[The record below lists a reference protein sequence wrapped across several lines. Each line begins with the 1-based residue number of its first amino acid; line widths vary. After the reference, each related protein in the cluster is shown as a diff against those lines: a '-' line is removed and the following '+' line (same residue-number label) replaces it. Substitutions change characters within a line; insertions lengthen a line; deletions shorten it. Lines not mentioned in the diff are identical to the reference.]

1 MRFRWLAYG
10 VLAALLAACD
20 DGRQQAAQMP
30 PAPPPAVGVVTVAA
44 KDVRR
49 AYEFIGRAQA
59 VEKVELRA
67 RIEGFLVER
76 HFTEGQTV
84 AEGDL
89 LFTIE
94 QPPFQAKVDQARADL
109 AAAQAKLDN
118 ALVQFQRA
126 ATLSK
131 TRDIPEATV
140 DERRAL
146 RDTAAAEVK
155 QAEAAL
161 RAAEINLGYTEI
173 RAPVGG
179 VIGRATVTEGNF
191 VGPASGPLATIVS
204 LDPIYVTFPVA
215 QRQLLEAQR
224 HALGKAD
231 EITVRVRLSDGSLYA
246 HPGRIDF
253 IDNQVDEA
261 TDSVMVRAVF
271 PNPDALLKDGQIAR
285 AVVDVADPDP
295 RMTVPLA
302 ALVIDQAGPSVMVV
316 GDDGKVEQRRVRLG
330 PEQGTE
336 VVVAEG
342 LQEGEQVIVDGLQK
356 VRPGQSVAV
365 SPAAVIRS

>member
-1 MRFRWLAYG
+1 MRFRWLASVG
-10 VLAALLAACD
+10 LAMLMAACD
-20 DGRQQAAQMP
+20 DGQRHAAQAP
-30 PAPPPAVGVVTVAA
+30 PAAPPAVGIVTVAA
-44 KDVRR
+44 KDVSR
-49 AYEFIGRAQA
+49 AYEFIGRVQA

-109 AAAQAKLDN
+109 AAARAKLAN
-118 ALVQFQRA
+118 AEVQFQRA
-126 ATLSK
+126 ATLSR

-146 RDTAAAEVK
+146 RDTAAAEVQ

-161 RAAEINLGYTEI
+161 RAAEINLGYTLI
-173 RAPVGG
+173 RAPVRG
-179 VIGRATVTEGNF
+179 VIGRATVTVGNF

-204 LDPIYVTFPVA
+204 LDPIYLTFPVS

-224 HALGKAD
+224 HAVGKAGA
-231 EITVRVRLSDGSLYA
+231 IAVRARLPDGSLYDQ
-246 HPGRIDF
+246 PGRIDF

-261 TDSVMVRAVF
+261 TDSVPVRAMF
-271 PNPDALLKDGQIAR
+271 PNPERLLKDGQIAR
-285 AVVDVADPDP
+285 AVVEVADPDP
-295 RMTVPLA
+295 RLTVPMA
-302 ALVIDQAGPSVMVV
+302 AVVIDQAGPSVLVV
-316 GDDGKVEQRRVRLG
+316 GADGKVEQRRVRLG
-330 PEQGTE
+330 PEQGPE
-336 VVVAEG
+336 VVVVQG
-342 LQEGEQVIVDGLQK
+342 LKEGEQVIVDGLQK
-356 VRPGQSVAV
+356 VRPGQTVAA
-365 SPAAVIRS
+365 SPAAVAGS